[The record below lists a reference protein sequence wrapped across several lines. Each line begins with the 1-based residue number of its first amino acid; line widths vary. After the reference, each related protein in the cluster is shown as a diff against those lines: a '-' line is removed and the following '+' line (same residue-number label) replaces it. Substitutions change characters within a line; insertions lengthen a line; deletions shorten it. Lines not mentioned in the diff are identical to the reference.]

1 MKKSYFALYIT
12 KCQKMYARITKT
24 VTTTRPIDVQ
34 EVLRFADE
42 MVFAKT
48 GEHLD
53 DMQKAILL
61 GVWEGQKYSQIAEAS
76 YCSEGHIRNIASKL
90 WKLLSNILDEEV
102 TQSNLRSALERRQL
116 FIISENSGNDFFI
129 GNVNVCKDSQSSE
142 IPKTRSPSTPTS
154 DTSQPQTRLDLADAP
169 HISSLSDSPDGDS
182 SHARTSELAT
192 LEKSIVQDKCNIAA
206 ILGISGIGKTALSLH
221 LLPKIQHNFEYVIWR
236 SLRHSPPL
244 ETTLKNLLEFLLN
257 KPEIELPTSIPD
269 RLSLLMEY
277 LRKNRCLI
285 ILDDVQTIL
294 GSGQLAGNYRPEC
307 ENYSILFRQIG
318 ETTHNSCL
326 ILNSWEPPRE
336 ITALKG
342 ENSPVRSLQLKGIGA
357 AAAEIF
363 RQKSLLNPETWENLI
378 NAYQGNPLWLK
389 IVATT
394 IQEIFRG
401 RVAEF
406 LKYDMLFLGEELA
419 ATLHPQINRLSELEK
434 QLISR
439 LSREVNPVSI
449 EQLLKDAELSPSE
462 LFNALQSLGRR
473 SLVEIEEQE
482 NETLF
487 SVCPVV
493 RQYVISNPVN

>member
-1 MKKSYFALYIT
+1 M
-12 KCQKMYARITKT
+12 
-24 VTTTRPIDVQ
+24 DVK
-34 EVLRFADE
+34 EVLRFAEDL
-42 MVFAKT
+42 VLSKT

-53 DMQKAILL
+53 DLQEAILR
-61 GVWEGQKYSQIAEAS
+61 GAWKGQRYSKIAEES
-76 YCSEGHIRNIASKL
+76 HCTEGHVRNVASEL
-90 WKLLSNILDEEV
+90 WQVLSDVLGEELNK
-102 TQSNLRSALERRQL
+102 SNFKTTLERCR
-116 FIISENSGNDFFI
+116 FSIISSKFAKDCTQIN
-129 GNVNVCKDSQSSE
+129 NVNVCGDTLQPPE

-419 ATLHPQINRLSELEK
+419 ANLHPQINRLSELEK

-462 LFNALQSLGRR
+462 LFNGLQSLGRR

>member
-1 MKKSYFALYIT
+1 M
-12 KCQKMYARITKT
+12 
-24 VTTTRPIDVQ
+24 DVQ

-53 DMQKAILL
+53 DLQKAILL
-61 GVWEGQKYSQIAEAS
+61 GVWEGQKYSQIAETS

-90 WKLLSNILDEEV
+90 WKRLSNVLDEEV
-102 TQSNLRSALERRQL
+102 TQSNLRSAIERRQL
-116 FIISENSGNDFFI
+116 FIVSQNFGNDFVI
-129 GNVNVCKDSQSSE
+129 GNLNVCKDSQSPE
-142 IPKTRSPSTPTS
+142 VPKARSPSTPTS
-154 DTSQPQTRLDLADAP
+154 DTSKPQTRLDLADAP
-169 HISSLSDSPDGDS
+169 HISSLSD
-182 SHARTSELAT
+182 RTSELAT
-192 LEKSIVQDKCNIAA
+192 LEKSIVQEKCNIAA

-221 LLPKIQHNFEYVIWR
+221 LIQKIQPNFEYVIWR

-244 ETTLKNLLEFLLN
+244 ETTLKNLIQFIANQYPPNPPLPRGGE
-257 KPEIELPTSIPD
+257 EGSLPTSIPD

-277 LRKNRCLI
+277 LRKTRCLI

-294 GSGQLAGNYRPEC
+294 SSGQLAGNYRPEC

-336 ITALKG
+336 IIALKG
-342 ENSPVRSLQLKGIGA
+342 DNSPVRSLQLKGIGA
-357 AAAEIF
+357 AATEIF
-363 RQKSLLNPETWENLI
+363 RQKSLLNPEKWEYLI
-378 NAYQGNPLWLK
+378 NAYRGNPLWLK

-434 QLISR
+434 KLISQ

-449 EQLLKDAELSPSE
+449 EQLLKDAALSPSE
-462 LFNALQSLGRR
+462 LFNGLQSLGRR
-473 SLVEIEEQE
+473 SLVETEEQE

-487 SVCPVV
+487 NLCPVV
-493 RQYVISNPVN
+493 RQYVISNPVC

>member
-1 MKKSYFALYIT
+1 M
-12 KCQKMYARITKT
+12 
-24 VTTTRPIDVQ
+24 DVQ

-53 DMQKAILL
+53 DLQKAILV
-61 GVWEGQKYSQIAEAS
+61 GVWEGQKYSQIAETS

-90 WKLLSNILDEEV
+90 WKRLSNVLDEEV
-102 TQSNLRSALERRQL
+102 TQSNLRSTLERRQV
-116 FIISENSGNDFFI
+116 FIVSQNFGKDFVFC
-129 GNVNVCKDSQSSE
+129 NVNVSTDSQSSE
-142 IPKTRSPSTPTS
+142 VPKARSPSTPTS
-154 DTSQPQTRLDLADAP
+154 DTSKPQTRLDLADAP
-169 HISSLSDSPDGDS
+169 HISSLSD
-182 SHARTSELAT
+182 RTSELAT
-192 LEKSIVQDKCNIAA
+192 LEKSIIQEKCNLAA

-221 LLPKIQHNFEYVIWR
+221 LIQKIQHNFECVIWR

-244 ETTLKNLLEFLLN
+244 ETTLKNLIQFIANQYPPNPPLPRGGEEGFL
-257 KPEIELPTSIPD
+257 PSSIPD

-285 ILDDVQTIL
+285 ILDDVQAIL

-342 ENSPVRSLQLKGIGA
+342 ENSPVRTLQLKGIGA
-357 AAAEIF
+357 AAAEIL

-406 LKYDMLFLGEELA
+406 LKYDMLFLGEELV

-434 QLISR
+434 KLISQ
-439 LSREVNPVSI
+439 LSLEVNPVSI

-462 LFNALQSLGRR
+462 LFNGLQSLGRR
-473 SLVEIEEQE
+473 SLVETGEQE

-487 SVCPVV
+487 NLCPVV
-493 RQYVISNPVN
+493 KQYVISNPVC

>member
-1 MKKSYFALYIT
+1 M
-12 KCQKMYARITKT
+12 
-24 VTTTRPIDVQ
+24 DVK
-34 EVLRFADE
+34 EVLRFAEDL
-42 MVFAKT
+42 VLSKT

-53 DMQKAILL
+53 DLQEAILR
-61 GVWEGQKYSQIAEAS
+61 GAWKGQRYSKIAEES
-76 YCSEGHIRNIASKL
+76 HCTEGHVRNVASEL
-90 WKLLSNILDEEV
+90 WQVLSDVLGEELNK
-102 TQSNLRSALERRQL
+102 SNFKTTLERCR
-116 FIISENSGNDFFI
+116 FSIISSKFAKDCTQIN
-129 GNVNVCKDSQSSE
+129 NVNVCGDTLQPPE
-142 IPKTRSPSTPTS
+142 IPKDRSPSTPTS
-154 DTSQPQTRLDLADAP
+154 DTSQPQTRLVLADAP

-221 LLPKIQHNFEYVIWR
+221 LLPKIQHNFECVIWR

-244 ETTLKNLLEFLLN
+244 ETTLKNILKFILN
-257 KPEIELPTSIPD
+257 QPEIELPTSIPD

-285 ILDDVQTIL
+285 ILDDVQAIL
-294 GSGQLAGNYRPEC
+294 SSGQLAGNYRPEC

-357 AAAEIF
+357 AATEIF
-363 RQKSLLNPETWENLI
+363 RQKRLLNPETWENLI
-378 NAYQGNPLWLK
+378 NVYRGNPLWLK

-406 LKYDMLFLGEELA
+406 VKYDMLFLGEELA
-419 ATLHPQINRLSELEK
+419 ATLQPQINRLSELEK
-434 QLISR
+434 KLISQ

-449 EQLLKDAELSPSE
+449 EQLLKDAELSPSD
-462 LFNALQSLGRR
+462 LFNGLQSLGRR

-487 SVCPVV
+487 TVCPVV

>member
-1 MKKSYFALYIT
+1 
-12 KCQKMYARITKT
+12 MYAKITKT
-24 VTTTRPIDVQ
+24 VTTTRPMDVQ
-34 EVLRFADE
+34 EVLRFADD

-53 DMQKAILL
+53 DLQKAILL
-61 GVWEGQKYSQIAEAS
+61 GVWEGQKYSQIAETS

-90 WKLLSNILDEEV
+90 WKRLSNVLSEEV

-116 FIISENSGNDFFI
+116 LIVSSNFGNDFLHI
-129 GNVNVCKDSQSSE
+129 GNVNVCTDTQSPE
-142 IPKTRSPSTPTS
+142 IPKERSPSTPTS
-154 DTSQPQTRLDLADAP
+154 DTSKPQTRLDLADAP

-182 SHARTSELAT
+182 FASRTSELAT
-192 LEKSIVQDKCNIAA
+192 LEKSIVQEKCNLAA

-221 LLPKIQHNFEYVIWR
+221 LIQKIQHNFECVIWR

-257 KPEIELPTSIPD
+257 KPEIELPTTIPD

-294 GSGQLAGNYRPEC
+294 SSGQLAGNYRPEC
-307 ENYSILFRQIG
+307 ENYSMLFRQIG

-342 ENSPVRSLQLKGIGA
+342 ENSPVRTLQLKGICA
-357 AAAEIF
+357 AATEIF

-378 NAYQGNPLWLK
+378 NAYRGNPLWLK

-406 LKYDMLFLGEELA
+406 LKYDLLFLGEELA

-434 QLISR
+434 KLISQ

-462 LFNALQSLGRR
+462 LFNGLQSLGRR
-473 SLVEIEEQE
+473 SLVETEEQE

-487 SVCPVV
+487 NLCPVV
-493 RQYVISNPVN
+493 RQYLISNPVN

>member
-1 MKKSYFALYIT
+1 M
-12 KCQKMYARITKT
+12 
-24 VTTTRPIDVQ
+24 DVK
-34 EVLRFADE
+34 EVLRFAEDL
-42 MVFAKT
+42 VFAKT

-53 DMQKAILL
+53 DLQEAILR
-61 GVWEGQKYSQIAEAS
+61 GAWKGQRYSKIAEES
-76 YCSEGHIRNIASKL
+76 HCTEGHVRNVASEL
-90 WKLLSNILDEEV
+90 WQVLSDVLGEELNKSNFKTTLERCRFSIVSSNFAKDFGSINNINVCGDTLQPPEV
-102 TQSNLRSALERRQL
+102 T
-116 FIISENSGNDFFI
+116 
-129 GNVNVCKDSQSSE
+129 
-142 IPKTRSPSTPTS
+142 KTRSPSTPTS

-169 HISSLSDSPDGDS
+169 HISSLCD
-182 SHARTSELAT
+182 RTSELAT
-192 LEKSIVQDKCNIAA
+192 LEKWIVQEKCTLAA
-206 ILGISGIGKTALSLH
+206 ISGLSGIGKTALSLH
-221 LLPKIQHNFEYVIWR
+221 LISQIKHNFEYVIWR

-257 KPEIELPTSIPD
+257 QPEIELPSSIPD

-285 ILDDVQTIL
+285 IIDDVQTIL
-294 GSGQLAGNYRPEC
+294 SSGQLAGNYRPEC

-342 ENSPVRSLQLKGIGA
+342 EKSPVRSLQIKGIGT
-357 AAAEIF
+357 AAAEIC

-378 NAYQGNPLWLK
+378 NAYRGNPLWLK

-434 QLISR
+434 NLICR
-439 LSREVNPVSI
+439 LSREANSVSI
-449 EQLLKDAELSPSE
+449 EQLLQDADLSPSE
-462 LFNALQSLGRR
+462 LFNGLQSLGRR

-482 NETLF
+482 NESLF
-487 SVCPVV
+487 NLCPVV
-493 RQYVISNPVN
+493 RQYVISNPVC

>member
-1 MKKSYFALYIT
+1 M
-12 KCQKMYARITKT
+12 
-24 VTTTRPIDVQ
+24 DVK
-34 EVLRFADE
+34 EVLRFAEDL
-42 MVFAKT
+42 VFAKT

-53 DMQKAILL
+53 DLQEAILR
-61 GVWEGQKYSQIAEAS
+61 GAWKGQRYSKIAEES
-76 YCSEGHIRNIASKL
+76 HCTEGHVRNVASEL
-90 WKLLSNILDEEV
+90 WQVLSDVLGEELNK
-102 TQSNLRSALERRQL
+102 SNFKTTLERCR
-116 FIISENSGNDFFI
+116 FSIISSKFAKDFTQI
-129 GNVNVCKDSQSSE
+129 NNVNVCGDTLQPPEVQKD
-142 IPKTRSPSTPTS
+142 RSPSAPTS

-169 HISSLSDSPDGDS
+169 HISSLSD
-182 SHARTSELAT
+182 RTSELAT
-192 LEKSIVQDKCNIAA
+192 LEKWIVQEKCTLATISG
-206 ILGISGIGKTALSLH
+206 LSGIGKTALSLH
-221 LLPKIQHNFEYVIWR
+221 LIQKIQHNFEYVIWR

-257 KPEIELPTSIPD
+257 QPEIELPSSIPD
-269 RLSLLMEY
+269 RLSLLMEF

-294 GSGQLAGNYRPEC
+294 SSGQLAGNYRPEC

-342 ENSPVRSLQLKGIGA
+342 EKSPVRTLKLKGIGA

-378 NAYQGNPLWLK
+378 NAYRGNPLWLK

-434 QLISR
+434 NLISR
-439 LSREVNPVSI
+439 LSREANSVSI
-449 EQLLKDAELSPSE
+449 EQLLQDADLSPSD
-462 LFNALQSLGRR
+462 LFNGLQSLGRR

-482 NETLF
+482 NESLF
-487 SVCPVV
+487 NLCPVV
-493 RQYVISNPVN
+493 RQYVISNPVC

>member
-1 MKKSYFALYIT
+1 M
-12 KCQKMYARITKT
+12 
-24 VTTTRPIDVQ
+24 DVK
-34 EVLRFADE
+34 EVLRFAE
-42 MVFAKT
+42 NLVFAKT

-53 DMQKAILL
+53 DLQEAILR
-61 GVWEGQKYSQIAEAS
+61 GAWKGQRYSKIAEES
-76 YCSEGHIRNIASKL
+76 HCTEGHVRNVASEL
-90 WKLLSNILDEEV
+90 WQVLSDVLGEELNK
-102 TQSNLRSALERRQL
+102 SNFKTTLERCR
-116 FIISENSGNDFFI
+116 FSIISSKFAKDCTQIN
-129 GNVNVCKDSQSSE
+129 NVNVCGDTLQPPEVPKD
-142 IPKTRSPSTPTS
+142 RSPSTPTS

-182 SHARTSELAT
+182 FASRTSELAT
-192 LEKSIVQDKCNIAA
+192 LEKSIVQEKCNIAA

-221 LLPKIQHNFEYVIWR
+221 LIQKIQHNFEYVIWR

-257 KPEIELPTSIPD
+257 KPEIELPSSIPD

-294 GSGQLAGNYRPEC
+294 SSGQLAGNYRPEC

-342 ENSPVRSLQLKGIGA
+342 ENSPVRTLQLKGIGA
-357 AAAEIF
+357 AATEIF

-378 NAYQGNPLWLK
+378 NTYQGNPLWLK

-434 QLISR
+434 KLISR

-462 LFNALQSLGRR
+462 LFNGLQSLGRR
-473 SLVEIEEQE
+473 SLVETEEEE

-487 SVCPVV
+487 NLCPVV
-493 RQYVISNPVN
+493 RQYLILNPVS

>member
-1 MKKSYFALYIT
+1 M
-12 KCQKMYARITKT
+12 
-24 VTTTRPIDVQ
+24 DVQ
-34 EVLRFADE
+34 EVLRFADD

-53 DMQKAILL
+53 DLQKAILG

-76 YCSEGHIRNIASKL
+76 YCSEGHVRNVASKL
-90 WKLLSNILDEEV
+90 WKRLSNVLGEEV
-102 TQSNLRSALERRQL
+102 TQSNLRSTLERRQV
-116 FIISENSGNDFFI
+116 FIVSQNFGNDFVFCNI
-129 GNVNVCKDSQSSE
+129 NVSTDSQSPE
-142 IPKTRSPSTPTS
+142 VPKDRSPSSPTS
-154 DTSQPQTRLDLADAP
+154 DTSQPQTRLDIADAP
-169 HISSLSDSPDGDS
+169 HISLLCD
-182 SHARTSELAT
+182 RTSELAT
-192 LEKSIVQDKCNIAA
+192 LEKWIVQEKCTLATISG
-206 ILGISGIGKTALSLH
+206 LSGIGKTALSLH
-221 LLPKIQHNFEYVIWR
+221 LIQKIQHNFEYVIWR

-257 KPEIELPTSIPD
+257 QPEIELPSSIPD

-294 GSGQLAGNYRPEC
+294 SSGQLAGNYRPEC
-307 ENYSILFRQIG
+307 RNYSILFRQVG

-342 ENSPVRSLQLKGIGA
+342 EKSPVRSLHLKGIGA

-363 RQKSLLNPETWENLI
+363 RQKSLLNPEKWENLI
-378 NAYQGNPLWLK
+378 NTYRGNPLWLK

-419 ATLHPQINRLSELEK
+419 ATLHPQINRLSELE
-434 QLISR
+434 QNLICR
-439 LSREVNPVSI
+439 LSREANSVSI
-449 EQLLKDAELSPSE
+449 EQLLQDADLSPSH
-462 LFNALQSLGRR
+462 LFNGLQSLGRR

-493 RQYVISNPVN
+493 RQYLISNPVC

>member
-1 MKKSYFALYIT
+1 M
-12 KCQKMYARITKT
+12 
-24 VTTTRPIDVQ
+24 DVQ
-34 EVLRFADE
+34 EVLKIADE
-42 MVFAKT
+42 IVFANT
-48 GEHLD
+48 GKHLD
-53 DMQKAILL
+53 DLQYSILR
-61 GVWEGQKYSQIAEAS
+61 GTWERQKYADIGKNYNCTEAYVKNVAAELWQI
-76 YCSEGHIRNIASKL
+76 
-90 WKLLSNILDEEV
+90 LSDVLGEELNK
-102 TQSNLRSALERRQL
+102 SNFKATLERCR
-116 FIISENSGNDFFI
+116 FSIISSNFAKDFAQI
-129 GNVNVCKDSQSSE
+129 HNVNVCGDTLQPPEVPKD
-142 IPKTRSPSTPTS
+142 RSPSTPTS
-154 DTSQPQTRLDLADAP
+154 DTSKPQTRVDLADAP

-192 LEKSIVQDKCNIAA
+192 LEKSIVQEKCNIAA
-206 ILGISGIGKTALSLH
+206 ILGLSGIGKTALSLH
-221 LLPKIQHNFEYVIWR
+221 LLPKIQHNFECVIWR

-257 KPEIELPTSIPD
+257 QPEIELPTSIPD

-342 ENSPVRSLQLKGIGA
+342 ENSPVRTLQLKGICA
-357 AAAEIF
+357 AATEIF
-363 RQKSLLNPETWENLI
+363 RQKRLLNPETWENLI
-378 NAYQGNPLWLK
+378 NIYQGNPLWLK

-394 IQEIFRG
+394 IKEIFRG

-434 QLISR
+434 KLISR
-439 LSREVNPVSI
+439 LSREANPVSI
-449 EQLLKDAELSPSE
+449 EQLLKDAELSPSD
-462 LFNALQSLGRR
+462 LFNGLQSLGRR
-473 SLVEIEEQE
+473 SLVETEEQE

-487 SVCPVV
+487 NLCPVV
-493 RQYVISNPVN
+493 RQYVISNPVC

>member
-1 MKKSYFALYIT
+1 M
-12 KCQKMYARITKT
+12 
-24 VTTTRPIDVQ
+24 DVK
-34 EVLRFADE
+34 EVLRFAED

-53 DMQKAILL
+53 DLQEAILR
-61 GVWEGQKYSQIAEAS
+61 GAWKGQRYSKIAEES
-76 YCSEGHIRNIASKL
+76 HCTEGHVRNVASEL
-90 WKLLSNILDEEV
+90 WQVLSDVLGEELNK
-102 TQSNLRSALERRQL
+102 SNFKTTLERCR
-116 FIISENSGNDFFI
+116 FSIISSKFAKDCTQIN
-129 GNVNVCKDSQSSE
+129 NVNVCADTLQPPE
-142 IPKTRSPSTPTS
+142 VPKNRSPSTPTS

-169 HISSLSDSPDGDS
+169 HISSLCD
-182 SHARTSELAT
+182 RTSELAT
-192 LEKSIVQDKCNIAA
+192 LEKWIVQEKCTLAA

-221 LLPKIQHNFEYVIWR
+221 LIPKIQHNFECVIWR

-257 KPEIELPTSIPD
+257 QPEIELPSSIPD

-294 GSGQLAGNYRPEC
+294 SSGQLAGNYRPEC
-307 ENYSILFRQIG
+307 ENYSIFFRQIG

-336 ITALKG
+336 VTALKG
-342 ENSPVRSLQLKGIGA
+342 ENSPVRSLQLKGIGT

-363 RQKSLLNPETWENLI
+363 RHKSLLNPETWENLI
-378 NAYQGNPLWLK
+378 NAYRGNPLWLK

-434 QLISR
+434 NLISR
-439 LSREVNPVSI
+439 LSSEANSVSI
-449 EQLLKDAELSPSE
+449 EQLLQDADLSPSD
-462 LFNALQSLGRR
+462 LFNGLQSLGRR

-482 NETLF
+482 NESLF
-487 SVCPVV
+487 NLCPVV
-493 RQYVISNPVN
+493 RQYVISNPVC

>member
-1 MKKSYFALYIT
+1 MN
-12 KCQKMYARITKT
+12 
-24 VTTTRPIDVQ
+24 VQ
-34 EVLRFADE
+34 EVLGFADD

-48 GEHLD
+48 GEHLED
-53 DMQKAILL
+53 LQKAILL
-61 GVWEGQKYSQIAEAS
+61 GVWKGQRYSKIAEES
-76 YCSEGHIRNIASKL
+76 HCTEGHVRNVASEL
-90 WKLLSNILDEEV
+90 WQLLSDVLGENVNKL
-102 TQSNLRSALERRQL
+102 NFRSALERSQ
-116 FIISENSGNDFFI
+116 FAYFSNYGKNSLQI
-129 GNVNVCKDSQSSE
+129 GNVNVCDNSLHASE

-154 DTSQPQTRLDLADAP
+154 DTSKPQTRLDLADAP
-169 HISSLSDSPDGDS
+169 HISSLFDSPDGDS
-182 SHARTSELAT
+182 FASRTSELAT
-192 LEKSIVQDKCNIAA
+192 LEKWIVQDKCTLAA
-206 ILGISGIGKTALSLH
+206 ISGLSGIGKTALSLH
-221 LLPKIQHNFEYVIWR
+221 LIQKIQHNFECVIWR

-257 KPEIELPTSIPD
+257 KPEIELPSSIPD

-294 GSGQLAGNYRPEC
+294 SSGQLAGNYRPEC

-342 ENSPVRSLQLKGIGA
+342 EKSPVRSLQVKGIGA

-378 NAYQGNPLWLK
+378 NTYRGNPLWLK

-434 QLISR
+434 KLICR
-439 LSREVNPVSI
+439 LSREASSVSI
-449 EQLLKDAELSPSE
+449 EQLRQDANLPPSD
-462 LFNALQSLGRR
+462 LFDGLQSLGRR

-493 RQYVISNPVN
+493 RQYVLSNPVC

>member
-1 MKKSYFALYIT
+1 M
-12 KCQKMYARITKT
+12 
-24 VTTTRPIDVQ
+24 DVQ
-34 EVLRFADE
+34 EVLRFADD

-53 DMQKAILL
+53 DLQKAILL
-61 GVWEGQKYSQIAEAS
+61 GVWEGQKYSQIAETS
-76 YCSEGHIRNIASKL
+76 YCSEGHVRNIASKL
-90 WKLLSNILDEEV
+90 WKRLSNVLDEEV
-102 TQSNLRSALERRQL
+102 TQSNLRSTLERRQV
-116 FIISENSGNDFFI
+116 FIVSQNFGNDFVFC
-129 GNVNVCKDSQSSE
+129 NVNVSTDSQSPE
-142 IPKTRSPSTPTS
+142 VTKARSPSTPTS

-169 HISSLSDSPDGDS
+169 HVSSLCD
-182 SHARTSELAT
+182 RTSELAN
-192 LEKSIVQDKCNIAA
+192 LEKWIVQEKCTLAA
-206 ILGISGIGKTALSLH
+206 ISGLSGIGKTALSLH
-221 LLPKIQHNFEYVIWR
+221 LIQKIQHNFEYVIWR
-236 SLRHSPPL
+236 SLRHSPAL

-257 KPEIELPTSIPD
+257 QPEIELPSSIPE
-269 RLSLLMEY
+269 RLSLLREY

-294 GSGQLAGNYRPEC
+294 SSGQLAGNYRPEC

-336 ITALKG
+336 VTALKG
-342 ENSPVRSLQLKGIGA
+342 ENSPVRSLQLKGIDA

-378 NAYQGNPLWLK
+378 NAYRGNPLWLK

-434 QLISR
+434 NLICR
-439 LSREVNPVSI
+439 LSREANSVSI
-449 EQLLKDAELSPSE
+449 EQLLQDADLSPSD
-462 LFNALQSLGRR
+462 LFNGLQSLGRR

-482 NETLF
+482 NESLF
-487 SVCPVV
+487 NLCPVV
-493 RQYVISNPVN
+493 RQYLISNPVC

>member
-1 MKKSYFALYIT
+1 M
-12 KCQKMYARITKT
+12 
-24 VTTTRPIDVQ
+24 DVQ

-48 GEHLD
+48 GEHFD
-53 DMQKAILL
+53 DLQKAILL
-61 GVWEGQKYSQIAEAS
+61 GVWEGQKYSQIAETS

-90 WKLLSNILDEEV
+90 WKRLSNVLDEEV
-102 TQSNLRSALERRQL
+102 TQSNLRSALERQQV
-116 FIISENSGNDFFI
+116 FIVSSNFGNDFLHI
-129 GNVNVCKDSQSSE
+129 GNVNVCTDTQASE
-142 IPKTRSPSTPTS
+142 IQKTRSPSTPTS

-169 HISSLSDSPDGDS
+169 HISLLCDSPDGDS
-182 SHARTSELAT
+182 FASRTSELAT
-192 LEKSIVQDKCNIAA
+192 LEKSIVQEKCNLAA
-206 ILGISGIGKTALSLH
+206 ILGLSGIGKTALSLH
-221 LLPKIQHNFEYVIWR
+221 LIQKIQHNFEYVIWR

-257 KPEIELPTSIPD
+257 QPEIELPSSIPD
-269 RLSLLMEY
+269 RLSLLMEF

-294 GSGQLAGNYRPEC
+294 CSGQLAGNYRPEC

-342 ENSPVRSLQLKGIGA
+342 EKSPVRSLQLKGIGT

-378 NAYQGNPLWLK
+378 NTYRGNPLWLK

-406 LKYDMLFLGEELA
+406 LKYDTLFLGEELA

-434 QLISR
+434 KLICR
-439 LSREVNPVSI
+439 LSREANSVSI
-449 EQLLKDAELSPSE
+449 EQLLQDADLSPSE
-462 LFNALQSLGRR
+462 LFNGLQSLGRR
-473 SLVEIEEQE
+473 SLVEIEERE

-493 RQYVISNPVN
+493 RQYVLSNPVG

>member
-1 MKKSYFALYIT
+1 M
-12 KCQKMYARITKT
+12 
-24 VTTTRPIDVQ
+24 DVK
-34 EVLRFADE
+34 EVLRFADDL
-42 MVFAKT
+42 VFAKT
-48 GEHLD
+48 GEHLED
-53 DMQKAILL
+53 LQEAILG

-76 YCSEGHIRNIASKL
+76 HCSEGHVRNVASKL
-90 WKLLSNILDEEV
+90 WKRLSNVLDEEV
-102 TQSNLRSALERRQL
+102 TPSNLRSTLERRQL
-116 FIISENSGNDFFI
+116 FIISSNSGNDFFI
-129 GNVNVCKDSQSSE
+129 GNVNVCKDSQFSE
-142 IPKTRSPSTPTS
+142 YPQTRSPSTPTS
-154 DTSQPQTRLDLADAP
+154 DTSKPQTRLDLADAP
-169 HISSLSDSPDGDS
+169 HISSLFDSPDGDS
-182 SHARTSELAT
+182 FASRTSELAT
-192 LEKSIVQDKCNIAA
+192 LEKSIVQEKCNLAA
-206 ILGISGIGKTALSLH
+206 ISGLSGIGKTALSLH
-221 LLPKIQHNFEYVIWR
+221 LIHKIQHNFECVIWR

-244 ETTLKNLLEFLLN
+244 ETTLKNLLKFLLN
-257 KPEIELPTSIPD
+257 KPEIELPTSIPE
-269 RLSLLMEY
+269 RISLLMEY

-294 GSGQLAGNYRPEC
+294 SSGQLAGNYRPEC

-342 ENSPVRSLQLKGIGA
+342 EKSPVRTLQLKGIGT

-378 NAYQGNPLWLK
+378 NAYRGNPLWLK

-406 LKYDMLFLGEELA
+406 LKYDRLFLGEELA

-434 QLISR
+434 NLISR
-439 LSREVNPVSI
+439 LSREANSVSI
-449 EQLLKDAELSPSE
+449 EQLLQDADLSPSE
-462 LFNALQSLGRR
+462 LFNGLQSLGRR

-493 RQYVISNPVN
+493 RQYVISNPVC

>member
-1 MKKSYFALYIT
+1 M
-12 KCQKMYARITKT
+12 
-24 VTTTRPIDVQ
+24 DVK
-34 EVLRFADE
+34 EVLRFTEDR
-42 MVFAKT
+42 VFSKT

-53 DMQKAILL
+53 DLQEAILR
-61 GVWEGQKYSQIAEAS
+61 GAWKGQRYSKIAEES
-76 YCSEGHIRNIASKL
+76 HCTEGHVRNVAAEL
-90 WKLLSNILDEEV
+90 WQVLSDVLGEELNK
-102 TQSNLRSALERRQL
+102 SNFKTTLERCR
-116 FIISENSGNDFFI
+116 FSIISSKFAKDCTQIN
-129 GNVNVCKDSQSSE
+129 NVNVCADTQSPE
-142 IPKTRSPSTPTS
+142 IPKDRSPSTPTS
-154 DTSQPQTRLDLADAP
+154 DTSKPKTRLDLADAP

-182 SHARTSELAT
+182 FASRTSELAT
-192 LEKSIVQDKCNIAA
+192 LEKSIVQENCNITA

-221 LLPKIQHNFEYVIWR
+221 LLPKIQHNFECVIWR

-244 ETTLKNLLEFLLN
+244 ETTLKNLIQFIANQYPPNPPLPRGGEEGFL
-257 KPEIELPTSIPD
+257 PSSIPE

-285 ILDDVQTIL
+285 ILDDVQAL
-294 GSGQLAGNYRPEC
+294 LSSGQLAGNYRPDC

-342 ENSPVRSLQLKGIGA
+342 ENSPVRTLQLKGICA
-357 AAAEIF
+357 AATEIF

-378 NAYQGNPLWLK
+378 NTYRGNPLWLK

-434 QLISR
+434 KLISR
-439 LSREVNPVSI
+439 LSREPNPVSI

-462 LFNALQSLGRR
+462 LFNGLQSLGRR
-473 SLVEIEEQE
+473 SLVETEEQE

-487 SVCPVV
+487 NLCPVV
-493 RQYVISNPVN
+493 RKYVISNPVC

>member
-1 MKKSYFALYIT
+1 
-12 KCQKMYARITKT
+12 
-24 VTTTRPIDVQ
+24 
-34 EVLRFADE
+34 
-42 MVFAKT
+42 
-48 GEHLD
+48 
-53 DMQKAILL
+53 
-61 GVWEGQKYSQIAEAS
+61 
-76 YCSEGHIRNIASKL
+76 
-90 WKLLSNILDEEV
+90 
-102 TQSNLRSALERRQL
+102 
-116 FIISENSGNDFFI
+116 
-129 GNVNVCKDSQSSE
+129 
-142 IPKTRSPSTPTS
+142 
-154 DTSQPQTRLDLADAP
+154 LDLADAP

-192 LEKSIVQDKCNIAA
+192 LEKSIIQEKCNIAA
-206 ILGISGIGKTALSLH
+206 ILGLSGIGKTALSLH
-221 LLPKIQHNFEYVIWR
+221 LIQKIQHNFQCVIWR

-257 KPEIELPTSIPD
+257 KAEIELPTSIPD

-285 ILDDVQTIL
+285 ILDDVQAIL
-294 GSGQLAGNYRPEC
+294 SSGQLAGNYRPEC

-342 ENSPVRSLQLKGIGA
+342 ENSPVRTLQLKGID

-378 NAYQGNPLWLK
+378 NTYRGNPLWLK

-434 QLISR
+434 KLISR
-439 LSREVNPVSI
+439 LSREANPVSI
-449 EQLLKDAELSPSE
+449 EQLLKDADLSPSE
-462 LFNALQSLGRR
+462 LFNGLQSLGRR

-487 SVCPVV
+487 TVCPVV
-493 RQYVISNPVN
+493 RQYLISNPVN

>member
-1 MKKSYFALYIT
+1 M
-12 KCQKMYARITKT
+12 
-24 VTTTRPIDVQ
+24 DVQ

-42 MVFAKT
+42 MVFTKT

-53 DMQKAILL
+53 DLQKAILL
-61 GVWEGQKYSQIAEAS
+61 GVWKNQKHSTIAEES
-76 YCSEGHIRNIASKL
+76 HRTEGHVRNVASEL
-90 WKLLSNILDEEV
+90 WQILSEVFDEEINK
-102 TQSNLRSALERRQL
+102 SNLKTAMERWQVS
-116 FIISENSGNDFFI
+116 IVSSKIAKDFVGI
-129 GNVNVCKDSQSSE
+129 CNVNVTTDSQSPE
-142 IPKTRSPSTPTS
+142 ILKTRSPSTPTS
-154 DTSQPQTRLDLADAP
+154 DASQPQTRLDLADAP

-182 SHARTSELAT
+182 FASRTSELAT
-192 LEKSIVQDKCNIAA
+192 LEKWIVQEKCTLAA
-206 ILGISGIGKTALSLH
+206 ISGLSGIGKTALSLH
-221 LLPKIQHNFEYVIWR
+221 LLQKIQHNFEYVIWR

-244 ETTLKNLLEFLLN
+244 ETTLKNLLGFLLN

-285 ILDDVQTIL
+285 IIDDVQTIL
-294 GSGQLAGNYRPEC
+294 SSGQLAGNYRPEC

-326 ILNSWEPPRE
+326 ILNTWEPPRE

-342 ENSPVRSLQLKGIGA
+342 DNSPVRSLQLKGIGT

-363 RQKSLLNPETWENLI
+363 QQKSLLNPEKWENLI
-378 NAYQGNPLWLK
+378 NAYRGNPLWLK

-434 QLISR
+434 NLICR
-439 LSREVNPVSI
+439 LSREASSVSI
-449 EQLLKDAELSPSE
+449 EQLLQNADLSPSD
-462 LFNALQSLGRR
+462 LFNGLQSLGRR

-493 RQYVISNPVN
+493 RQYVISHPVC

>member
-1 MKKSYFALYIT
+1 MSDLIISAI
-12 KCQKMYARITKT
+12 KCQKKYDTITKIPT
-24 VTTTRPIDVQ
+24 SRPMDVQ

-53 DMQKAILL
+53 DLQKAILL
-61 GVWEGQKYSQIAEAS
+61 GVWEGQKYSQIAETS

-90 WKLLSNILDEEV
+90 WKRLSNVLSEEV

-142 IPKTRSPSTPTS
+142 EPKTRSPSTPTS

-169 HISSLSDSPDGDS
+169 HISSLSD
-182 SHARTSELAT
+182 RTSELAT
-192 LEKSIVQDKCNIAA
+192 LEKSIVQEKCNLAA
-206 ILGISGIGKTALSLH
+206 ILGLSGIGKTALSLH
-221 LLPKIQHNFEYVIWR
+221 LIQKIQHNFEYVIWR

-257 KPEIELPTSIPD
+257 QPEIELPSSIPE

-285 ILDDVQTIL
+285 ILDDVQAIL
-294 GSGQLAGNYRPEC
+294 SSRQLAGNYRPEC

-357 AAAEIF
+357 AATEIF
-363 RQKSLLNPETWENLI
+363 RQKRLLNPETWENLI

-434 QLISR
+434 KLISQ

-462 LFNALQSLGRR
+462 LFDGLQSLGRR
-473 SLVEIEEQE
+473 SLVETEEQE

-487 SVCPVV
+487 NLCPVV
-493 RQYVISNPVN
+493 RQYVISNPVC